1 MTDTRHRGWLRDLRD
16 GLAYPLTS
24 NRRLLLAGVAT
35 AVTYAVLV
43 LSSFPQFA
51 VQTLTRDPAQLAYAV
66 SALTREVYLG
76 TGWLG
81 IALVAAYALLTG
93 VAVTNAVA
101 VARRARRGGAST
113 LAGVLPGLL
122 AAGCAS
128 CGAGVLGTLGFL
140 GAMAALPFE
149 GNLLR
154 IGGILLLAYF
164 VGRTGDPRTC
174 SIDPTR

>member
-1 MTDTRHRGWLRDLRD
+1 MTDTRRGDWLGDLRD

-24 NRRLLLAGVAT
+24 NRRLLFAGVAT
-35 AVTYAVLV
+35 ALTYAVLV
-43 LSSFPQFA
+43 LSTFPQFA
-51 VQTLTRDPAQLAYAV
+51 VQILTREPAQLAYAV
-66 SALTREVYLG
+66 TALTREVYLG

-101 VARRARRGGAST
+101 VARRARRAGAST

-164 VGRTGDPRTC
+164 VGRTGDPQTC
-174 SIDPTR
+174 SIASPR